1 VQQIFHLAVAVATGK
16 SFNARQP
23 QNLCLS
29 PCSYIAITSQ
39 IGSKLAEDK
48 RNIEEIFCVTS
59 YDKKKLL
66 QVHLSD
72 ILWRSLCE
80 AG

>member
-48 RNIEEIFCVTS
+48 T

-66 QVHLSD
+66 QVHMSD